1 MFRSLLFI
9 PGNNPSMLQNADIFM
24 SDGII
29 FDLEDAVSVSEKD
42 NARNLVETYL
52 LTTKSLPKQIVL
64 RVNPVNTEY
73 IQDDLKLLLSKKID
87 YILLPKSNMIS
98 LFVLDKL
105 LSNFEKKYELKQ
117 TKVICLIEETKAVL
131 EVNELAKHSRVEA
144 LLLGAEDLTNELE
157 IERSIKG
164 DEIQFARSQVIYA
177 AIANKI
183 IPIDTP
189 FTDISD
195 TEGLEWDCQNA
206 QSLGMKAKTAIHP
219 NQLEKINETFS
230 PSTKMIEWAK
240 GVVDLAEKSGKGV
253 FQFKG
258 KMVDK
263 PVIDKAYK
271 ILETAN
277 FFDLL

>member
-219 NQLEKINETFS
+219 NQLEKINEIFS

-271 ILETAN
+271 ILEKAN

>member
-1 MFRSLLFI
+1 
-9 PGNNPSMLQNADIFM
+9 
-24 SDGII
+24 
-29 FDLEDAVSVSEKD
+29 
-42 NARNLVETYL
+42 
-52 LTTKSLPKQIVL
+52 
-64 RVNPVNTEY
+64 
-73 IQDDLKLLLSKKID
+73 
-87 YILLPKSNMIS
+87 MIS
-98 LFVLDKL
+98 LFVLDKI
-105 LSNFEKKYELKQ
+105 LSNFEKKHELKQ
-117 TKVICLIEETKAVL
+117 TKVICLIEETRAVL
-131 EVNELAKHSRVEA
+131 EVNELAKHPRVEA

-157 IERSIKG
+157 IQRSIKG

-219 NQLEKINETFS
+219 NQLEKINEIFS
-230 PSTKMIEWAK
+230 PNIKMIEWAK

-253 FQFKG
+253 FQYKG
-258 KMVDK
+258 KMIDK

-271 ILETAN
+271 ILEKAK
-277 FFDLL
+277 FFDLM